1 MATVTWYGDGTATV
15 AVGSRT
21 VTGTN
26 TGWLT
31 EVAGLTPIKAGDK
44 FGIHVGRPIVI
55 EKIISNTELLL
66 ADDWPGPAQTDAPYK
81 VELTSPTIAAVE
93 AMRRLLASLSN
104 GNLESLSEISV
115 GTDDIPIGIGPGV
128 FGVVNKYTLKDGVQ
142 FNVAVP
148 NIAGRAAYNGSA
160 AGFRVLVAD
169 IGDGRTALY
178 IKNSA
183 TSGDWSV
190 PYYITGPVGP
200 AGINQRGNYSAGT
213 AYAIRDIV
221 QYGGST
227 WIAKVATSGNAPPT
241 LPTTEN
247 TQWLLFARSGT
258 AGVVDRGAYSGATA
272 YAANDIVLD
281 NGSTWI
287 ALQPTTGN
295 VPPVLPAESN
305 AYWRLLA
312 RKGTDGTGT
321 GDVVGPA
328 GAADLRVAVFDGATG
343 KIIKDSGVTVQD
355 LRGVNLCY
363 NPGCQVWQARTSVPA
378 MPHRTPLAV
387 GFLYGKS
394 GTAVAVTG
402 ERSTDVPDPS
412 VPYSMKLTVTAGA
425 TSLAADTEN
434 HIRWAIYGRKL
445 KPYASTNMKVKF
457 WVKSS
462 VVGTY
467 CVTAINETR
476 DTHFVREYAINAAN
490 TWEEKELTFPLG
502 SKSGTWNLDDGYG
515 VGFRFCLVS
524 ASGMQ
529 STKDAWNAGNK
540 SGTSSQVNWIATVG
554 NTFFLTKL
562 QISPEVTGQFVLPDI
577 EAVMS
582 ECDREYIVIKQ
593 ESGGV
598 NVSFGSSPGTT
609 SVNFDILLQ
618 RQMYNPPLISFV
630 GSLNSDVLVQSTNGG
645 ASVTVANLQS
655 FQRSKQVAKFSLDG
669 AFSAGAMYNL
679 RLQTATA
686 ALVVDGHLP

>member
-1 MATVTWYGDGTATV
+1 MATITWYGDGTATV
-15 AVGSRT
+15 AAGSRT

-66 ADDWPGPAQTDAPYK
+66 ADDWPGPAQTDEPYK

-148 NIAGRAAYNGSA
+148 NIAGRVAYNGSA

-295 VPPVLPAESN
+295 APPVLPAESN

-321 GDVVGPA
+321 GDVT
-328 GAADLRVAVFDGATG
+328 GAASSVDGQFAAANGTTG
-343 KIIKDSGVTVQD
+343 KSIKFLTTA
-355 LRGVNLCY
+355 
-363 NPGCQVWQARTSVPA
+363 QARQALGGWEAIGDPYDLAGVAQADWLNLSSFSVLRLIVEGTPSAPAADVGIRVSTNNGVSFISTADYEGFVASDENTARSISVQFISSIAPLILNSAPINIYPFLSVIDIAAFNKASVFNAQSSTSY
-378 MPHRTPLAV
+378 
-387 GFLYGKS
+387 FNS
-394 GTAVAVTG
+394 VTG
-402 ERSTDVPDPS
+402 LSRRST
-412 VPYSMKLTVTAGA
+412 
-425 TSLAADTEN
+425 
-434 HIRWAIYGRKL
+434 
-445 KPYASTNMKVKF
+445 
-457 WVKSS
+457 
-462 VVGTY
+462 
-467 CVTAINETR
+467 
-476 DTHFVREYAINAAN
+476 AN
-490 TWEEKELTFPLG
+490 LW
-502 SKSGTWNLDDGYG
+502 
-515 VGFRFCLVS
+515 
-524 ASGMQ
+524 
-529 STKDAWNAGNK
+529 
-540 SGTSSQVNWIATVG
+540 
-554 NTFFLTKL
+554 
-562 QISPEVTGQFVLPDI
+562 
-577 EAVMS
+577 
-582 ECDREYIVIKQ
+582 
-593 ESGGV
+593 GG
-598 NVSFGSSPGTT
+598 GSSAR
-609 SVNFDILLQ
+609 SALRF
-618 RQMYNPPLISFV
+618 IS
-630 GSLNSDVLVQSTNGG
+630 ST
-645 ASVTVANLQS
+645 
-655 FQRSKQVAKFSLDG
+655 
-669 AFSAGAMYNL
+669 
-679 RLQTATA
+679 
-686 ALVVDGHLP
+686 ALTRGRAQLFGIRG